1 MATAVKEIAPWI
13 GRMHALIIGPGLGR
27 DEVTLSCVVG
37 LIEAAKAANLPLILD
52 ADGLFLLTK
61 HPNIIKDYPL
71 VTLSPNAVE
80 FTRLVEALKSGALP
94 LPSRPSVQQQSTGY
108 SMLCDYAAA
117 VFALNV
123 STTALTVV
131 QKGATDGIFNSDN
144 AVDCTVRVTHK
155 ENYCDAIHL

>member
-80 FTRLVEALKSGALP
+80 FTRLVEASKSGALP

-144 AVDCTVRVTHK
+144 AVDCTV
-155 ENYCDAIHL
+155 